1 MKKSFRKVLAV
12 IMSVVMLLGA
22 TSITSFAADDK
33 VGSFDNITKA
43 FSDWINAITSYE
55 MSDFNDFV
63 TAILGLFGFK
73 GAFEGVH
80 SIPSLV
86 DEWFGWFGDLGGLY
100 ETIINFLSTS
110 ELLNLING
118 FLSK

>member
-1 MKKSFRKVLAV
+1 MKKSFTKVLAV
-12 IMSVVMLLGA
+12 IMSVIMLLGA
-22 TSITSFAADDK
+22 TSITSFAADETT
-33 VGSFDNITKA
+33 FDDVSKA
-43 FSDWINAITSYE
+43 FSDWINALSSYE
-55 MSDFNDFV
+55 MSDFNEFV

-86 DEWFGWFGDLGGLY
+86 DEWFAWLGDLGGIY
-100 ETIINFLSTS
+100 EMFINFISTS

-118 FLSK
+118 FLTK

>member
-33 VGSFDNITKA
+33 TTFDDVAGA
-43 FSDWINAITSYE
+43 FSDWVDAIANYE
-55 MSDFNDFV
+55 MSDFTGFV
-63 TAILGLFGFK
+63 TAILGLFGFQ
-73 GAFEGVH
+73 GSFEGVH

-86 DEWFGWFGDLGGLY
+86 DEWFAWLGDIGGIY
-100 ETIINFLSTS
+100 EMFINFISTS

-118 FLSK
+118 FLTK

>member
-12 IMSVVMLLGA
+12 IMSVIMLLGA
-22 TSITSFAADDK
+22 TSITSFAADK
-33 VGSFDNITKA
+33 TTFDDVSKA
-43 FSDWINAITSYE
+43 FSDWINAITNYD
-55 MSDFNDFV
+55 MGDFNSFL

-73 GAFEGVH
+73 GDFEGVH

-86 DEWFGWFGDLGGLY
+86 DEWFGWLGDLGGIY
-100 ETIINFLSTS
+100 ETFINFISTS

>member
-1 MKKSFRKVLAV
+1 MKKSFKKVLAV

-22 TSITSFAADDK
+22 TSITSFAADGKTTFEDVLK
-33 VGSFDNITKA
+33 PFN
-43 FSDWINAITSYE
+43 DWINALSSYE
-55 MSDFNDFV
+55 MGDFNEFV

-73 GAFEGVH
+73 GDFEGVH

-86 DEWFGWFGDLGGLY
+86 DEWFGWLGDLGGIY
-100 ETIINFLSTS
+100 EMFINFISTS

>member
-22 TSITSFAADDK
+22 TSITSFAADGKTTFEDVLK
-33 VGSFDNITKA
+33 PFN
-43 FSDWINAITSYE
+43 DWINAIINYD
-55 MSDFNDFV
+55 MGDFNEFV
-63 TAILGLFGFK
+63 TSVLRLFGFK